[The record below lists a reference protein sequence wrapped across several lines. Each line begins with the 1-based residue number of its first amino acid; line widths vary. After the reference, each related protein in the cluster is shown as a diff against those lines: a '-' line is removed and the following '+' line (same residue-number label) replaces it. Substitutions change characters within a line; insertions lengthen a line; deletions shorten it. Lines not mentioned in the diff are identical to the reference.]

1 MVMALVFGFS
11 SAMAELALG
20 RSTLMPGMLA
30 LLVKMKITSTT
41 SSTSTKGVILMP
53 PLRLRGVNLAE
64 VAMVKRSSRLLQD
77 GTQLASV
84 ALFFGQA
91 RSEFVDEDSHIGDD
105 SVGTRRKPVIAEQ
118 CRNRHAETGS
128 GTQQRRRHAW
138 RHRVDVYRTGHGR

>member
-41 SSTSTKGVILMP
+41 SSTSTKGVMLMP

-64 VAMVKRSSRLLQD
+64 VAMVMCPSRLLQH
-77 GTQLASV
+77 GTHLASV
-84 ALFFGQA
+84 ALLFSQA
-91 RSEFVDEDSHIGDD
+91 RGKFIDEDSHIGDD
-105 SVGTRRKPVIAEQ
+105 GVRTRGQPVVAEQ
-118 CRNRHAETGS
+118 RGNRHAQARS
-128 GTQQRRRHAW
+128 RTQQRCRHPR
-138 RHRVDVYRTGHGR
+138 RHRVDVHG